1 MQRYDQNWKTNLSHD
16 IWCNFKRQ
24 RNRCLQ
30 KTKKQYFFNIKQVS
44 DNKLFWKS
52 GKPFFGEKKFSKI
65 TLVEE
70 KKLPITRKRL
80 LIKWKN
86 IFLNVTKSLILKNQ
100 ITSGNDDGNDSYINI
115 KMIHKKDPEIV
126 PESFKFELVSGNDS

>member
-1 MQRYDQNWKTNLSHD
+1 M
-16 IWCNFKRQ
+16 
-24 RNRCLQ
+24 
-30 KTKKQYFFNIKQVS
+30 
-44 DNKLFWKS
+44 
-52 GKPFFGEKKFSKI
+52 
-65 TLVEE
+65 EE

-100 ITSGNDDGNDSYINI
+100 ITSGNDDENDSYINI

-126 PESFKFELVSGNDS
+126 PESFKFELVSDNDS